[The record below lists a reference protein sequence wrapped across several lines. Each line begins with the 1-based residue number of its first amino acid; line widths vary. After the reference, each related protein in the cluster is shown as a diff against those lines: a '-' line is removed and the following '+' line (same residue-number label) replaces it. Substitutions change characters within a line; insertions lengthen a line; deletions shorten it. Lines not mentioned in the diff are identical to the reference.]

1 MATEM
6 KSLIGNVLFIVTL
19 CTGMRSA
26 VADPETATVW
36 SDCGNSG
43 KYEYRNG
50 SAFQLNL
57 NNVLE
62 SLVRNVYPSGF
73 NTSSI
78 VAEGVNSND
87 TVYGLVQCRGDLD
100 SSDCKQCA
108 STAEVEL
115 VQGCHNTSGFI
126 QLDGCFLR
134 YDNHNF
140 YNDIKSRKSPQISVL
155 CNTDNSSQPQQF
167 TNAVK
172 ALLSNV
178 TAQAAQSPKLFA
190 ADLVAAPGN
199 LTQTIYSLAQCWRD
213 LSQTSCGSCLTEAL
227 SNIFRCQSG
236 AIGAQFGSQNCYLRY
251 EVYEFFNISV
261 SSPPPEESLPVS
273 SERKKTRVFG
283 ITLGVV
289 GGGTLGLI
297 AALLITRWNCF
308 SCRKRPEQNSRTRD
322 PEIVSGLR
330 ISVTMISLSLV
341 ICSPISLPRYKQ
353 AL

>member
-1 MATEM
+1 MPCLLVGPSRGTNAKEEEVGMATEM

-78 VAEGVNSND
+78 VAEGVNSNG

-108 STAEVEL
+108 STAEAEL

-134 YDNHNF
+134 
-140 YNDIKSRKSPQISVL
+140 
-155 CNTDNSSQPQQF
+155 
-167 TNAVK
+167 
-172 ALLSNV
+172 
-178 TAQAAQSPKLFA
+178 PKLFA
-190 ADLVAAPGN
+190 ADSVAAPGN
-199 LTQTIYSLAQCWRD
+199 LSQTIYSLAQCWRD

-227 SNIFRCQSG
+227 SDIFRCQSG
-236 AIGAQFGSQNCYLRY
+236 AIGAQFGSKNCYLRY
-251 EVYEFFNISV
+251 EVYGFFNTSV
-261 SSPPPEESLPVS
+261 LSPPPGKSPPVS
-273 SERKKTRVFG
+273 SGGKKSNVLG

-289 GGGTLGLI
+289 AAIVGLI
-297 AALLITRWNCF
+297 AAIGLWKWKHSSRRKCRERIYLVRGPELSKSF
-308 SCRKRPEQNSRTRD
+308 SLNDIQLMSCELFSYLFTPT
-322 PEIVSGLR
+322 
-330 ISVTMISLSLV
+330 
-341 ICSPISLPRYKQ
+341 
-353 AL
+353 